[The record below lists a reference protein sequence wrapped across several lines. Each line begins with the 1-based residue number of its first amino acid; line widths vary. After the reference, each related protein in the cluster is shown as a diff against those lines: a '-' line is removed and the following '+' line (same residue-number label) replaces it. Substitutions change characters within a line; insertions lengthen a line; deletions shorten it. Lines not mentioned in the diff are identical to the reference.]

1 MSDWWHI
8 IEVSVNFIQN
18 LVIFKAF
25 ELYYDK
31 RFRFKYS
38 VEAAILVMTTVLSL
52 LNYFVS
58 IESNPLIYLGYIL
71 LIYVFA
77 IFIFKGNIFSKA
89 FTTFSILAIIGTCE
103 FIAALFISI
112 VSGIEINSLLKQD
125 FGRFEAMIIAQ
136 LLLLYMYLF
145 MRKSIDKE
153 KMNLLTNKYYLLVGS
168 ILFLTVSIII
178 IVVWL
183 YGNINNITESINNN
197 LVLLTICVSL
207 LSVVSIYLTNKII
220 NEINEKHKND
230 MELQHMKMEQAYFTD
245 VNSALEEIRILRHDM
260 RGELAIIHGYNELN
274 QRDNIRNHIEKKL
287 QQMDVQLLPQMDKDN
302 IITSF
307 LNFKLKEAKAK
318 NITIHFKSSLIQEN
332 EISIDKE
339 EICRILNNI
348 INNAIEACMECHE
361 KYIKLSIEIIGKCII
376 IKSENPF
383 KGEIKRKGSKIL
395 TIKKDKARHGYG
407 IKSIQS
413 IAEKY
418 GGYVDINYDN
428 NVFSIVVQVLI
439 NFKQK
444 EASEN

>member
-1 MSDWWHI
+1 MINWWHI
-8 IEVSVNFIQN
+8 IEISVNFIQN

-31 RFRFKYS
+31 RFGFKYS
-38 VEAAILVMTTVLSL
+38 VEAAILVMTGVLSL
-52 LNYFVS
+52 LNYFIS

-77 IFIFKGNIFSKA
+77 VVIFKGNIFSKL
-89 FTTFSILAIIGTCE
+89 FTTFSLIVIIGICE
-103 FIAALFISI
+103 FIAALFISTA
-112 VSGIEINSLLKQD
+112 SGMEINSMLKQD
-125 FGRFEAMIIAQ
+125 FGRFEAMIIAHV
-136 LLLLYMYLF
+136 LLLYVYLF
-145 MRKSIDKE
+145 LRKRIDKE
-153 KMNLLTNKYYLLVGS
+153 KMNLLNNKYYILIGT

-178 IVVWL
+178 MVIWM
-183 YGNINNITESINNN
+183 YGNINNINDSINTN
-197 LVLLTICVSL
+197 LILLTISVSF
-207 LSVVSIYLTNKII
+207 LSVVSIYLTDKII
-220 NEINEKHKND
+220 KEMNEKHKNEL
-230 MELQHMKMEQAYFTD
+230 ELQHIKMEQAYFTD
-245 VNSALEEIRILRHDM
+245 VSSALEEIKILRHDM

-307 LNFKLKEAKAK
+307 LNFKLKEARAK
-318 NITIHFKSSLIQEN
+318 NITVHLKSNLTEEN
-332 EISIDKE
+332 VIDIDKE

-348 INNAIEACMECHE
+348 INNAIEACIQCHE
-361 KYIKLSIEIIGKCII
+361 RYIKLSIEILGKCII

-383 KGEIKRKGSKIL
+383 KGAIKKEDSKIL
-395 TIKKDKARHGYG
+395 TIKKDKTKHGYG
-407 IKSIQS
+407 LKSIQS

-418 GGYVDINYDN
+418 GGYVDINYNN

-439 NFKQK
+439 NSKQE